1 MTFGQRE
8 RAARQR
14 IARQA
19 AKGREWLATLSPEER
34 ERLEKQKQAGRER
47 LLFPNATTA
56 KVPALR
62 RLFDIA
68 Q

>member
-19 AKGREWLATLSPEER
+19 AKAREWLATLSPEER
-34 ERLEKQKQAGRER
+34 ERLEERKQAGREK
-47 LLFPNATTA
+47 LGMTA
-56 KVPALR
+56 RPS
-62 RLFDIA
+62 D
-68 Q
+68 QQ